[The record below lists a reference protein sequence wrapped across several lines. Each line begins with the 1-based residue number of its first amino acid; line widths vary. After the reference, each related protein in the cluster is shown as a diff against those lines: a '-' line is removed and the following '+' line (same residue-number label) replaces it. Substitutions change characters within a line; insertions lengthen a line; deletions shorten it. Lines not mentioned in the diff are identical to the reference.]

1 MARLI
6 VITGP
11 SGVGKG
17 TLIARLLEQ
26 LPALAVS
33 VSATTRPPRAG
44 EVDGRDYHFLSE
56 PEFRSRQADGR
67 FLESAEYAGNLY
79 GTLLDEVDS
88 RADGAEG
95 VVLEIEVLGA
105 QQVRAKVADAV
116 LIFIAPPDFESLEK
130 RLRGRATD
138 SPEQVAIRLGQA
150 RRELDAIDGFDTV
163 VVNDDLDRAV
173 AELVEQVA
181 LRLDSFGKPQLENE

>member
-1 MARLI
+1 MPRLI

-17 TLIARLLEQ
+17 TLIARLLEE
-26 LPALAVS
+26 LPTLAVS

-44 EVDGRDYHFLSE
+44 EVDGREYHFLSE
-56 PEFRSRQADGR
+56 GEFHRRQADGR

-79 GTLLDEVDS
+79 GTLVDEVDS
-88 RADGAEG
+88 RSDAARG

-116 LIFIAPPDFESLEK
+116 LIFIAPPDYESLEE

-138 SPEQVAIRLGQA
+138 SPEQVALRLAQA
-150 RRELDAIDGFDTV
+150 RRELDAIDRFDTV

-181 LRLDSFGKPQLENE
+181 VRLD

>member
-17 TLIARLLEQ
+17 TIIARLLAEV
-26 LPALAVS
+26 PGLAVS
-33 VSATTRPPRAG
+33 VSATTRAPREG
-44 EVDGRDYHFLSE
+44 EVDGREYHFLSE
-56 PEFRSRQADGR
+56 AEFRSRREGGR
-67 FLESAEYAGNLY
+67 FLESAEYAGNFY
-79 GTLLDEVDS
+79 GTLVDEVDS
-88 RADGAEG
+88 RSDGARG

-105 QQVRAKVADAV
+105 QQVRAKVEDAV
-116 LIFIAPPDFESLEK
+116 LIFIAPPDYETLER
-130 RLRGRATD
+130 RLLGRATD
-138 SPEQVAIRLGQA
+138 SPEQVSLRLAQA
-150 RRELDAIDGFDTV
+150 RRELDSIDGFDTV

-181 LRLDSFGKPQLENE
+181 LRLD